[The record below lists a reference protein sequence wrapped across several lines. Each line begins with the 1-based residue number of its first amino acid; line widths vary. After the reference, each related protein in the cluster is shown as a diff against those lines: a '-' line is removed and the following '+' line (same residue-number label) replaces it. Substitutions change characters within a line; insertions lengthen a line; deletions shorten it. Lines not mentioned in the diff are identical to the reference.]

1 MDDKTKKMENTQDK
15 IIARDISQELKEC
28 YIDYAMSVIVSRA
41 IPDCRDGLK
50 PVQRRI
56 LYSMKELGM
65 TPNTKFKKS
74 ALIVGHAMGRYHP
87 HGDMAIYDTL
97 VRMAQPFSLRY
108 MLVNG
113 QGNFGSIDGD
123 PAAAQRYTECR
134 MMPLADEMFEDIEK
148 DTVDF
153 IPNYDNNLKEPKVLP
168 TKVPQLLLNGTTGIA
183 VGMATNIPPH
193 NLSECMDAAIFL
205 ADNPECNTDDLMQFV
220 KGPDFPT
227 GGTIYG

>member
-1 MDDKTKKMENTQDK
+1 MSDKQINEK
-15 IIARDISQELKEC
+15 ISRDQIVDCDISQELKDC
-28 YIDYAMSVIVSRA
+28 YLDYAMSVIVSRA

-56 LYSMKELGM
+56 LYSMKELGLGP
-65 TPNTKFKKS
+65 TTKFKKS
-74 ALIVGHAMGRYHP
+74 ALVVGHAMGRYHP

-97 VRMAQPFSLRY
+97 VRMAQDFSLRY

-123 PAAAQRYTECR
+123 PAAASRYTESR
-134 MMPLADEMFEDIEK
+134 MQQIADDMFVDIEK
-148 DTVDF
+148 ETIDF
-153 IPNYDNNLKEPKVLP
+153 VPNYDNTLKQPKVLP

-193 NLSECMDAAIFL
+193 NLSEIMDAL
-205 ADNPECNTDDLMQFV
+205 VYTVDNPDCDTDDLMNFV